1 MPNLPFAPSA
11 PINSILVIRLSA
23 IGDIA
28 MASPLIRLLRE
39 RYPTARLTWL
49 VQSEGSALLEANGML
64 DEVLVWPLHEWRALW
79 RAGHWWRLWREVL
92 KFGRM
97 LRARNFDLVL
107 DVQGLLKSGFCA
119 WLTGARERI
128 GLGSKE
134 GSGWF
139 MTRVVPKP
147 RGETRIGSEYRHLA
161 RVLGLDPREFSMR
174 IALAPEDE
182 RDARDRVGRA
192 GVGGGYAVLCP
203 FTTRPQKHWSADAWV
218 DLARRISAELGL
230 RAFVLGG
237 PNDRAA
243 ANDITSRAGATTID
257 VVGQTTLRQA
267 AALIRGA
274 RLLVGVDTGLT
285 HMGTA
290 FGIPT
295 LALFGSTCPYRETDS
310 PHTVVL
316 YKQLPCSPCY
326 RNPTCG
332 GAFTCMMSISVDD
345 VVAAARP
352 LLRAKP

>member
-1 MPNLPFAPSA
+1 MAGREYR
-11 PINSILVIRLSA
+11 SILIIRLSA
-23 IGDIA
+23 IGDIV
-28 MASPLIRLLRE
+28 MASPLIRLLRV
-39 RYPTARLTWL
+39 RFPGARLSWL
-49 VQSEGSALLEANGML
+49 VQPEGKALLDADGML
-64 DEVLVWPLHEWRALW
+64 DEVLVWPRNDWRRLW
-79 RAGHWWRLWREVL
+79 RERRWWRLWQEVRGFRRE
-92 KFGRM
+92 
-97 LRARNFDLVL
+97 LRARRFDLVL
-107 DVQGLLKSGFCA
+107 DVQGLLKSGWCA
-119 WLTGARERI
+119 WLTGAQERI

-139 MTRVVPKP
+139 MTRVVQKP

-161 RVLGLDPREFSMR
+161 HALGLDARQFSMR
-174 IALAPEDE
+174 IALTPEDE

-192 GVGGGYAVLCP
+192 GVSGGYAVFCP
-203 FTTRPQKHWSADAWV
+203 FTTRAQKHWSADAWV
-218 DLARRISAELGL
+218 DLARRLSAELGL